1 MRCYIPKG
9 QVPSATAL
17 KLGCKVTDVVPLQRN
32 NYLRAM
38 GYDVKEVKKENS
50 PQRQVDPDSDDE

>member
-17 KLGCKVTDVVPLQRN
+17 KLGCKVTDVVPSERN

-38 GYDVKEVKKENS
+38 GYDVKEVKQEKS
-50 PQRQVDPDSDDE
+50 PAQKTDPDSDDE